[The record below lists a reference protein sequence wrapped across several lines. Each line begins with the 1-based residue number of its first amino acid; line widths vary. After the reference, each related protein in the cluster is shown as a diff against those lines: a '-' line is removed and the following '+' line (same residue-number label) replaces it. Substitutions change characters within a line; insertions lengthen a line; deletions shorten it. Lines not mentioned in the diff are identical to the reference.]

1 MRQFAGRKTAPPLTA
16 SPLTGAAGA
25 QQLSANGLHG
35 RDRTAVPLSAGA
47 RGEPLSLSQSRS
59 PDDRL
64 EREADRFARASAPG
78 RDFDLS
84 RIRIHADPAADTA
97 CRALDARAFTLGH
110 DVFFA
115 AGEYDP
121 VRPAARELLAHEFA
135 HVLQQEAAG
144 EARIQRQPKDPPKD
158 APPRQLTEAE
168 YKAWQRAHPKASNER
183 VGPWLP
189 APIYKQYTKQWFTS
203 RGYFYSG
210 RMVMD
215 TSSGGYDEVWLNNAG
230 DGREYRVYREPARP
244 KAAETK
250 KPEVDV
256 DEEPADPDVLE
267 AENYSK
273 DRAAEKKN
281 LIRLVEE
288 LHRKIGTPEYNGL
301 YNRYRTLED
310 EWLKQLD
317 ENKERVHDLWK
328 ASDDND
334 SRDELSDV
342 EEELGRLKD
351 SWPYG
356 AEWGSRADLPKAPGD
371 NLTIKKPV
379 TVTPTG
385 PITF

>member
-1 MRQFAGRKTAPPLTA
+1 MRQFAGRKTA

-25 QQLSANGLHG
+25 QQLSPAGLHG
-35 RDRTAVPLSAGA
+35 RDRTVVPLRASA
-47 RGEPLSLSQSRS
+47 RRDPPSLSRASS

-64 EREADRFARASAPG
+64 EREADQFALASAPAL
-78 RDFDLS
+78 DFDLA

-97 CRALDARAFTLGH
+97 CRALDARAFTLGQ

-144 EARIQRQPKDPPKD
+144 EARIQRQPKDPPGSKD
-158 APPRQLTEAE
+158 APMRQLTEAE
-168 YKAWQRAHPKASNER
+168 YKAWQRAHPKASSER

-189 APIYKQYTKQWFTS
+189 ATMYKQYTKQWFTS

-244 KAAETK
+244 KAAETRK
-250 KPEVDV
+250 DDGG
-256 DEEPADPDVLE
+256 DEPGDPDVSE
-267 AENYSK
+267 AQDYIK
-273 DRAAEKKN
+273 DRTAEKKH
-281 LIRLVEE
+281 LIDLVEE
-288 LHRKIGTPEYNGL
+288 LHRKIGSPEYNGL
-301 YNRYRTLED
+301 YKQYRAQED
-310 EWLKQLD
+310 EWLRQLD
-317 ENKERVHDLWK
+317 INKERVGELRK
-328 ASDDND
+328 ESDDND
-334 SRDELSDV
+334 SRDKLSEV
-342 EEELGRLKD
+342 EKELGRLKD

-356 AEWGSRADLPKAPGD
+356 AEWGSRVDLPRAPGD
-371 NLTIKKPV
+371 NLIIKKPV